1 MMNTTI
7 LRRTLSVLC
16 AIAISFPNISVSA
29 WAAESVQDDLGQ
41 IAQKT
46 EYGIGDDERSG
57 QDDFGE
63 IGVEVDEV
71 DDNKALLN
79 GSSEKSLSQTE
90 SYVGMDMNSGQTWMV
105 GVTVTSPS
113 GGLPSADD
121 GAYVSCEP
129 VAADELSAA
138 VAAAYDGQ
146 PGYAVALRLKVVG
159 PDGSEAALP
168 EGCSVRVRLIDG
180 NGGAS
185 PKAFSLAGGALSA
198 LASYDYAGDDG
209 MAAPGQMFDVAVD
222 GDAALLA
229 APIAWV
235 DTAGLTEKSLSQTES
250 YVGMDMNSGQTWMV
264 GVTVTSPSGGL
275 PSADDGAYV
284 SCEPVAADELSA
296 AVAAAYDGQPGYA
309 VALRL
314 KVVGPDGSEAALP
327 EGCSVRVRLI
337 DGNGG
342 ASPKAFSLA
351 GGALSALASYD
362 YAGDDGMA
370 APGQMFDVAVD
381 GDAALLAAP
390 IAWVDTAGLTE
401 KGAETT
407 LSPGTYSVCAN
418 LFVKG
423 EDNLILSG
431 ITAYLTGSSI
441 PPTMPCRTN
450 NATLVVG
457 EDKSL
462 TLKLDLDTVPA
473 EVFTLQDI
481 QSGDD
486 VEVLSTVRGVGPNYD
501 KYVSTGDPSVYRS
514 DRIKSL
520 SLKLNNAKGEYSF
533 GACTEFPTLIGR
545 DMNMPLTLSVDFS
558 SAKKAFD
565 PGDGKNLFEKTFL
578 DSATGVS
585 AHVKT
590 TEASLGEKL
599 EKADFSIF
607 SNTEDSSAIE
617 KVLADRFASMPSYW
631 AYKAVFACEGEPVE
645 LFGNTF
651 VEWTVPW
658 DSDAVSAYSWNGT
671 ELTSIES
678 SLSDGVCTFADEKAC
693 NFVVLNPNGAY
704 EWLSKTSADSET
716 QIFSTI
722 SISTVHEFA
731 EGWLGFAELHASKGE
746 MDGGVRY
753 NVVWKNTASE
763 GKFNFAPSSMKVT
776 FTIPADEGQAIYL
789 IQDSGT
795 SRLAKKVAV
804 GTSAGTAT
812 FDFFES
818 TDSENEI
825 DRLSEAMLRAYDGDA
840 PTEDA
845 PIAYFAVKQGG
856 DSVES
861 DLVIAK
867 ALSYTGQPQQGFELG
882 ENIEVV
888 EGDGVSQTNAGDYK
902 TKIQPKDGFT
912 WFDGTREVREIDW
925 SISKVQLQ
933 TSYRIGLPWDAD
945 IDKLPNVDDV
955 KQSLLANMTG
965 FVNGE
970 SRDTVSDFEFSV
982 EQGPKMKEAVKD
994 GFLQPATSYGYV
1006 ATLSAQNYELSSVAQ
1021 YNAALAVVGVEPQ
1034 DEPVVQEGLA
1044 YTGLEQ
1050 TGLAYNSKFDF
1061 TDVSGE
1067 WMASLG
1073 GRDAGSYVCTATP
1086 KYAWSDGT
1094 FEPRTISFEIAPA
1107 VLTATYKGDNAGASS
1122 DEAKGEVEVSGFV
1135 NGETAATIEN
1145 FKSPSVTLPDALV
1158 AGKEYELTPE
1168 GGYAGKNYV
1177 FEYVAGKLVVDASFA
1192 PAAVYTLTAN
1202 LSMPGEYN
1210 PVLSGVDV
1218 YVNNPNNPFTD
1229 KAGKS
1234 PVLDGASGE
1243 GVAAEAPTKPL
1254 DGNAKVTVAA
1264 DGSKTLVLDLPN
1276 PVFTLQEL
1284 GTCADLPEGSV
1295 SVETKQPAD
1304 KSVWDYGKYDTRICR
1319 VSVKLPADAKGT
1331 VTYTFTGSKL
1341 YAVPLN
1347 ADIQPEAGK
1356 PALRLVV
1363 DLDSAKES
1371 GSAAVDRSAL
1381 EKGIASAE
1389 AALAGV
1395 VVSADGSDVSTEGT
1409 WVSQEAADAFRRA
1422 IDAAKSMDA
1431 EKLVS
1436 QQMIDDALAALNEAS
1451 AAFSDQAKPGLKDE
1465 RVKVEKPAAAS
1476 GLIYNGLV
1484 QTGVQAS
1491 EGFVLSGAEGKD
1503 AGDYVATA
1511 TLKDGFTWAD
1521 GTVDPVEVTWSIA
1534 KAKLVATYAGETVSP
1549 GAKPGLGVEVTG
1561 FVGGE
1566 TALSAAGYQAPSVS
1580 APASLE
1586 AGKTYELVPSGGA
1599 AANYEFVYVGGTL
1612 KVEKASSGTLKAGT
1626 YAITANLSMPGDYN
1640 PVISGA
1646 TVYVNNPNNP
1656 FRDKAG
1662 HEPVLDGNNPVGVVS
1677 TTPTTP
1683 LTKNATLV
1691 VAADG
1696 TKTLELDV
1704 LNPVFTTQEL
1714 GTCAELAD
1722 VQVTRKAPADASV
1735 WSYGKYDTRISHV
1748 SVKLTDDMVTGAK
1761 SYYFSGSKLYAVP
1774 LGMDIAPSGSVALEL
1789 SVNYSSLPAS
1799 ALPDGVDPVPDPDP
1813 EPTPTPDP
1821 TPTPTPT
1828 PAPSPAQPG
1837 GSTEVGTTTDGHFA
1851 AGVYTVSANL
1861 WFDKAT
1867 TGLPLNPHLTNGGFP
1882 PSTPVRNNAT
1892 MTVDASGHAWVS
1904 APVVIQDKVMTI
1916 NNVWGGGVS
1925 YDGSTVTI
1933 DLGTPTAS
1941 RTSFAGTCTSSV
1953 TIGWLART
1961 IAAGIFNGVW
1971 DHTWSTNWEVDL
1983 GSTLPAS
1990 GGGQLP
1996 AEAQAILNG
2005 ENGVSGEGDAA
2016 AAALAAAED
2025 GSAKADGAAAGKTA
2039 DGKAA
2044 GSAKGGVAGAVED
2057 LAEAAASNPAA
2068 AVAIGCVVA
2077 AVVAAAAAG
2086 GVYAYRRKRRP
2097 AAGEVGDAA
2106 K

>member
-1 MMNTTI
+1 MKLTRKMMNTTI

-57 QDDFGE
+57 QDEFGE
-63 IGVEVDEV
+63 IGVEVNEV
-71 DDNKALLN
+71 YDNDKALLN

-90 SYVGMDMNSGQTWMV
+90 SYVGMDMAGGQTWMV

-168 EGCSVRVRLIDG
+168 EGCSVRARLIDG

-209 MAAPGQMFDVAVD
+209 LAV
-222 GDAALLA
+222 
-229 APIAWV
+229 
-235 DTAGLTEKSLSQTES
+235 
-250 YVGMDMNSGQTWMV
+250 
-264 GVTVTSPSGGL
+264 
-275 PSADDGAYV
+275 
-284 SCEPVAADELSA
+284 
-296 AVAAAYDGQPGYA
+296 
-309 VALRL
+309 
-314 KVVGPDGSEAALP
+314 
-327 EGCSVRVRLI
+327 
-337 DGNGG
+337 
-342 ASPKAFSLA
+342 
-351 GGALSALASYD
+351 
-362 YAGDDGMA
+362 
-370 APGQMFDVAVD
+370 PGQMFDVAVD

-565 PGDGKNLFEKTFL
+565 PGDGKTLFEKTFF

-617 KVLADRFASMPSYW
+617 KVLADRFSSMPSYW

-763 GKFNFAPSSMKVT
+763 GKFNFTPSSMKAT

-804 GTSAGTAT
+804 GSSAGNAT

-845 PIAYFAVKQGG
+845 PIAYFVAKQGG

-882 ENIEVV
+882 KNIEVV
-888 EGDGVSQTNAGDYK
+888 EGDGVSQTNAGNYK

-982 EQGPKMKEAVKD
+982 EQDLQMKEAVKD

-1006 ATLSAQNYELSSVAQ
+1006 ANLSAQNYELSSVAQ
-1021 YNAALAVVGVEPQ
+1021 YHAALVFVGVEPQ
-1034 DEPVVQEGLA
+1034 DEPVAQEGLT

-1050 TGLAYNSKFDF
+1050 TGLAYNTKFDF

-1073 GRDAGSYVCTATP
+1073 GKDAGSYVCTATP
-1086 KYAWSDGT
+1086 KYAWSDGRL
-1094 FEPRTISFEIAPA
+1094 EPRTISFEIAPA
-1107 VLTATYKGDNAGASS
+1107 VLTAAYKGDNVGASS

-1177 FEYVAGKLVVDASFA
+1177 FEYVAGVLRVSQTFVSEKLE
-1192 PAAVYTLTAN
+1192 PGTYTITAN
-1202 LSMPGEYN
+1202 LTMPGEYN
-1210 PVLSGVDV
+1210 PILPGTTVC
-1218 YVNNPNNPFTD
+1218 VNTPDNPFSD
-1229 KAGKS
+1229 KAGNS
-1234 PVLDGASGE
+1234 PVIDENKDVQVSAEVPTGNRLMSDNATLVVGEDG
-1243 GVAAEAPTKPL
+1243 TR
-1254 DGNAKVTVAA
+1254 
-1264 DGSKTLVLDLPN
+1264 TLVLPVRN
-1276 PVFTLQEL
+1276 PCFTLQDL
-1284 GTCADLPEGSV
+1284 GTCSELSEVKVERTTPEDSNLW
-1295 SVETKQPAD
+1295 T
-1304 KSVWDYGKYDTRICR
+1304 YGKKESRIHKIAVVLSDKLTAGKRSYDF
-1319 VSVKLPADAKGT
+1319 A
-1331 VTYTFTGSKL
+1331 GSYL
-1341 YAVPLN
+1341 YAVPLES
-1347 ADIQPEAGK
+1347 ATQFGSGSPDIRPAGDV
-1356 PALRLVV
+1356 ALRLTVDYSSLNSVSGSTEVPVLKDLVV
-1363 DLDSAKES
+1363 KES
-1371 GSAAVDRSAL
+1371 GSNNGGDS
-1381 EKGIASAE
+1381 GN
-1389 AALAGV
+1389 AG
-1395 VVSADGSDVSTEGT
+1395 SNSGNSGS
-1409 WVSQEAADAFRRA
+1409 
-1422 IDAAKSMDA
+1422 
-1431 EKLVS
+1431 
-1436 QQMIDDALAALNEAS
+1436 NE
-1451 AAFSDQAKPGLKDE
+1451 
-1465 RVKVEKPAAAS
+1465 
-1476 GLIYNGLV
+1476 NG
-1484 QTGVQAS
+1484 GMN
-1491 EGFVLSGAEGKD
+1491 
-1503 AGDYVATA
+1503 
-1511 TLKDGFTWAD
+1511 
-1521 GTVDPVEVTWSIA
+1521 
-1534 KAKLVATYAGETVSP
+1534 
-1549 GAKPGLGVEVTG
+1549 
-1561 FVGGE
+1561 GGNN
-1566 TALSAAGYQAPSVS
+1566 
-1580 APASLE
+1580 
-1586 AGKTYELVPSGGA
+1586 SGG
-1599 AANYEFVYVGGTL
+1599 NS
-1612 KVEKASSGTLKAGT
+1612 AS
-1626 YAITANLSMPGDYN
+1626 
-1640 PVISGA
+1640 
-1646 TVYVNNPNNP
+1646 
-1656 FRDKAG
+1656 
-1662 HEPVLDGNNPVGVVS
+1662 
-1677 TTPTTP
+1677 
-1683 LTKNATLV
+1683 
-1691 VAADG
+1691 
-1696 TKTLELDV
+1696 
-1704 LNPVFTTQEL
+1704 
-1714 GTCAELAD
+1714 
-1722 VQVTRKAPADASV
+1722 
-1735 WSYGKYDTRISHV
+1735 
-1748 SVKLTDDMVTGAK
+1748 TG
-1761 SYYFSGSKLYAVP
+1761 SGSTQ
-1774 LGMDIAPSGSVALEL
+1774 VA
-1789 SVNYSSLPAS
+1789 
-1799 ALPDGVDPVPDPDP
+1799 
-1813 EPTPTPDP
+1813 
-1821 TPTPTPT
+1821 
-1828 PAPSPAQPG
+1828 
-1837 GSTEVGTTTDGHFA
+1837 TTTDGHFA
-1851 AGVYTVSANL
+1851 AGTYTVSANL

-1882 PSTPVRNNAT
+1882 PSTPVSNNAT

-1916 NNVWGGGVS
+1916 NNVWGSGVS
-1925 YDGSTVTI
+1925 FDGSTVTI
-1933 DLGTPTAS
+1933 DLGTPSAS

-1996 AEAQAILNG
+1996 AEAQAILDG
-2005 ENGVSGEGDAA
+2005 ANGVSGEGDAA

-2057 LAEAAASNPAA
+2057 LAEAAASNPAV
-2068 AVAIGCVVA
+2068 AVAIGCAVA
-2077 AVVAAAAAG
+2077 AVVAAAVAG
-2086 GVYAYRRKRRP
+2086 GVYAYRRKKRA
-2097 AAGEVGDAA
+2097 AAGKAGDAA